1 LKETNVIILKSP
13 TGTGKTTHMPIFLS
27 YNTEF
32 ANEFLKGHPVIM
44 TEPRKLSNKNAVMSM
59 KKLFSLKDEIVSV
72 PDRWKKIPSD
82 GCKVIVVNEH
92 VFLTEIVSMSDDTWQ
107 WPVVILDE
115 AHERSMHVD
124 TIMCLLKKKIESGV
138 QIKIIIS
145 SATLDSTKLQE
156 YFPKS
161 ITVETTIS
169 LHNVQLIYSWQDFDY
184 LKNIIGVTEKV
195 VIDQINNPLSP
206 INTKKFPFET
216 LLVFLI
222 DARQIQSAIYIVY
235 RDLSK
240 IPEVKERIKLYGLYG
255 ALSAEEQNEI
265 LTDSVQNGI
274 KIVFCTNIAETSL
287 NFSYVTAVIDCGRQ
301 KQCMYNVKTKMNEL
315 YDDWISK
322 DSANQRKG
330 RCGRE
335 CDGVCYR
342 LYTEPDYNEMK
353 QSSTPPMISA
363 NISWLLLY
371 LFSVGEHVM

>member
-1 LKETNVIILKSP
+1 
-13 TGTGKTTHMPIFLS
+13 
-27 YNTEF
+27 
-32 ANEFLKGHPVIM
+32 
-44 TEPRKLSNKNAVMSM
+44 
-59 KKLFSLKDEIVSV
+59 
-72 PDRWKKIPSD
+72 
-82 GCKVIVVNEH
+82 
-92 VFLTEIVSMSDDTWQ
+92 
-107 WPVVILDE
+107 VVILDE
-115 AHERSMHVD
+115 AHERSMHID

-161 ITVETTIS
+161 ITVETTTC
-169 LHNVQLIYSWQDFDY
+169 LHDVQLTYSWQDFDY

-195 VIDQINNPLSP
+195 VIEKIKNPLSP

-335 CDGVCYR
+335 CAGVCYR

-371 LFSVGEHVM
+371 LFSIGKHVMQE